1 MTRRSA
7 GLWLRELPALLCTP
21 GDGTVALGA
30 VPAPPFPSPRPQREQ
45 ASVCTVACTV
55 CGKVPCASAA
65 DCALPRICICLP
77 ASLTDLLL
85 DVKQKLIV

>member
-45 ASVCTVACTV
+45 ASVCTVACTLSV
-55 CGKVPCASAA
+55 ARYRVLLRQTVRYLGYASVF
-65 DCALPRICICLP
+65 LLHLQICCW
-77 ASLTDLLL
+77 T
-85 DVKQKLIV
+85 